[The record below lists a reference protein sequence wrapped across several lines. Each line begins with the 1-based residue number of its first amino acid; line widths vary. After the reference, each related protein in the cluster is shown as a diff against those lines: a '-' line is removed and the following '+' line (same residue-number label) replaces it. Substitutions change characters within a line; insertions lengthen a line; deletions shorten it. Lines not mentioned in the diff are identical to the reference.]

1 MADIETGIRIVDRT
15 QSGMRQVVSSVRRG
29 TDQIEGE
36 LDDTGRAADSAG
48 ESIGGM
54 GSALSGL
61 GGIIGGIGL
70 AGAGAAFVGFASSA
84 LESADELQRLSDR
97 VGVSAESLQEWQYI
111 AKSTGADADDVA
123 DAFREMQLRLSEAAR
138 LGSGPAVDALMLLG
152 LTLDDL
158 AGMNPEQ
165 QFELLRDAISEVEDP
180 ADRLFLAEELLGG
193 STERLGAFIEGT
205 AEEMAALRQE
215 ARDTGQILSDETVA
229 SLDSAHA
236 AFGRLTTAVTNFA
249 IEGLVK
255 LVDALPGVDLGLEE
269 AAEAATYMD
278 EQVELLDRQILELNS
293 SIENLANDL
302 GTSWSQGLNDS
313 ADALRD
319 EVEAL
324 EAKRDILLDVE
335 EAVETQTNLIQEYE
349 DALRGVT
356 DVTFEQVD
364 ATDDAGEAA
373 EEATSKYRDFTSA
386 LNVQVNWA
394 QAGAVAN
401 STWARSAREAAAAA
415 FDLTV
420 QLDQQAEA
428 HVELRRAAAVGRIGG
443 SGELVYTGRTQRRR
457 TAPGGS
463 SGGGGGGGG
472 RSASTREERPERVR
486 LGDYLFEQ
494 NLFDQDD
501 VELLRQ
507 FGPRDTFGQ
516 NQAINLSQNIAELSA
531 TELETLVERVL
542 NVRSRARRLD
552 AQARREAREEEARK
566 KAEEELKRI
575 GDGVDR
581 IRKAPCPPVNIQ
593 GSVVSEKDLES
604 TIVEIQQ
611 LVAPAEETT
620 SPISGARGI

>member
-1 MADIETGIRIVDRT
+1 MADIETGIRIRDLTRD
-15 QSGMRQVVSSVRRG
+15 GMRRVQQSVRRG
-29 TDQIEGE
+29 TDSIKSD
-36 LDDTGRAADSAG
+36 LDETGQAAGRAGD
-48 ESIGGM
+48 SIGGM
-54 GSALSGL
+54 GSALSSLGGVL
-61 GGIIGGIGL
+61 GGIGI
-70 AGAGAAFVGFASSA
+70 AGAGAAFIGFANSA
-84 LESADELQRLSDR
+84 LASADELQRLSDR
-97 VGVSAESLQEWQYI
+97 VGVSAETLQEWQFI

-158 AGMNPEQ
+158 AGMDAAQ

-229 SLDSAHA
+229 SLDGAHA
-236 AFGRLTTAVTNFA
+236 AFGRLTTALNNFA

-255 LVDALPGVDLGLEE
+255 IIDALPGVDLGLEE

-335 EAVETQTNLIQEYE
+335 EAVETQTDLIQEYE

-401 STWARSAREAAAAA
+401 SAWASSAREAASAA

-463 SGGGGGGGG
+463 GGGGGGGGG
-472 RSASTREERPERVR
+472 RSASTREERPPRVR

-494 NLFDQDD
+494 RLFDQDD
-501 VELLRQ
+501 VELLRR
-507 FGPRDTFGQ
+507 FGPSDTFGN
-516 NQAINLSQNIAELSA
+516 NQAINLSQNIAELSES
-531 TELETLVERVL
+531 ELDTLVERVL
-542 NVRSRARRLD
+542 NVRSRARRRD
-552 AQARREAREEEARK
+552 AQARREEREEEARK
-566 KAEEELKRI
+566 KQEEELKRI
-575 GDGVDR
+575 ADATETLKR
-581 IRKAPCPPVNIQ
+581 QPCPPVTIQ
-593 GSVVSEKDLES
+593 GSVVTEKDLEAV
-604 TIVEIQQ
+604 IVDIQQ
-611 LVAPAEETT
+611 QVTPRPETR
-620 SPISGARGI
+620 SPISGAQGI